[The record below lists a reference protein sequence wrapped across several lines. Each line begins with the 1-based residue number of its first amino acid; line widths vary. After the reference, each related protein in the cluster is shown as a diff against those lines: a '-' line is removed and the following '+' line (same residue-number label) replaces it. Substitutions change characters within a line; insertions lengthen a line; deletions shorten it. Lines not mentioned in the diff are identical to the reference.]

1 MQRSITMT
9 VVYDIQDLNG
19 EERGTAGNSGI
30 AGSIPEISPVLRVW
44 RSLTGNHSDAH
55 SDLPWIAACE

>member
-19 EERGTAGNSGI
+19 EERGTAGKSGI
-30 AGSIPEISPVLRVW
+30 AGLIPEILFVLRVW
-44 RSLTGNHSDAH
+44 RSLAGNHSDAH